1 MPKNTYFTQG
11 SVSEQNF
18 YEELVI
24 EAMGIYGTDVYYM
37 PRHIVSID
45 TATNE
50 VIESRFDE
58 SHLIEMYL
66 ESTEGFEGDGT
77 LLSKFGLEIRDQ
89 VNLVV
94 ARRTFLNTMQESQE
108 DRIRPTEGD
117 LIYLPMSKSL
127 FEIKFV
133 EHEQPFYQLKNLPVF
148 KLQCEMYEYSGEDI
162 DTGIGQV
169 DSVQSIHAESTSLE
183 VELQTGSFLLGE
195 DLTFTFSDGTT
206 ADGELLSWFTDVS
219 PYVFN
224 VGTLTYTTATGD
236 IPKLGKDVTFVGKTS
251 GATGKIVEDED
262 LTSNK
267 YDNDKFDDASD
278 FEALN
283 DNYLDFSEFNPF
295 GEPNA

>member
-11 SVSEQNF
+11 TVTEQNL

-24 EAMGIYGTDVYYM
+24 EAMGIYGSDVYYM
-37 PRHIVSID
+37 PRHIVSSDRI
-45 TATNE
+45 TNE
-50 VIESRFDE
+50 VIESKFEE

-94 ARRTFLNTMQESQE
+94 AKRTFLSTMQESQE
-108 DRIRPTEGD
+108 DRIRPLEGD
-117 LIYLPMSKSL
+117 LIYLPTSKSL

-133 EHEQPFYQLKNLPVF
+133 EHEQPFYQLNNLPIY
-148 KLQCEMYEYSGEDI
+148 KLNCELYEYQGEDI

-169 DSVQSIHAESTSLE
+169 DAVQSIHAESTSIE
-183 VELQTGSFLLGE
+183 VELTSGSFLLGE
-195 DLTFTFSDGTT
+195 DLTFTFTDGST
-206 ADGELLSWFTDVS
+206 ADAELLSWITDVS

-224 VGTLTYTTATGD
+224 IGTLTFTSDTRD
-236 IPKLGKDVTFVGKTS
+236 IPKLTANVTFVGKNS
-251 GATGKIVEDED
+251 GATGKIVGRED

-267 YDNDKFDDASD
+267 YDNDKFDDSAD
-278 FEALN
+278 FELN
-283 DNYLDFSEFNPF
+283 NNFIDFSEFNPF